1 MRATHKV
8 TKAEVAIKI
17 VNKELL
23 AESKSIQVKE
33 EAQSMMLCQHPNI
46 IKLSEVYE
54 TSDTI
59 CIVTEFQF
67 GGDL

>member
-17 VNKELL
+17 VDKELL
-23 AESKSIQVKE
+23 AESKSVQVKE
-33 EAQSMMLCQHPNI
+33 EAQSMILCKHPNI

-54 TSDTI
+54 THNAI
-59 CIVTEFQF
+59 CIVTEF
-67 GGDL
+67 